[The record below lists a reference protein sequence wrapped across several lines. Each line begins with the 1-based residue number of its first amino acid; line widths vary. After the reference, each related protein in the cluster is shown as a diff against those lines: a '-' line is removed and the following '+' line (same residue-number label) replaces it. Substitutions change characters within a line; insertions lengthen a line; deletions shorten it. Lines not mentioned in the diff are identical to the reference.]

1 MGEWG
6 KHFYRSVKRI
16 SIEGCRRTSRSRRR
30 MEGREYNNWKARG
43 GLWSSL
49 YFAASFFP
57 IIFAPFLHLLFLP
70 YFSLLRYKKN
80 VRREGRRMKN
90 IQKKK
95 NVERRKR
102 SYATMLAHCLPQ
114 RNPLNRGRSLRSLH
128 IGKKSELMGVLVAW
142 HRQEHRR
149 IEGQAAGWKKDNRKK
164 EEEEKEEDRPVAD
177 RTIDLWWPYIP
188 SKGERKRERMSV
200 SRAVKRRTLAG
211 HVRLTPLPKR
221 PLPTARLRVGIL
233 LTERSQTYDPVY
245 FRSYTCCRCVAV
257 AGYR

>member
-1 MGEWG
+1 MIVALFRCLVLPHYLRPFSSPSLPPLLLSSSVQEKREKGG
-6 KHFYRSVKRI
+6 KKD
-16 SIEGCRRTSRSRRR
+16 E
-30 MEGREYNNWKARG
+30 EYT
-43 GLWSSL
+43 
-49 YFAASFFP
+49 
-57 IIFAPFLHLLFLP
+57 
-70 YFSLLRYKKN
+70 
-80 VRREGRRMKN
+80 E
-90 IQKKK
+90 KKK